1 MSKKMT
7 QYTTKNLK
15 WIHDP
20 AHSWLKAPLNWLI
33 DFGLINEISGYSYID
48 NGSVYL
54 EEDCDATKL
63 IDYLLAR
70 GCTKETLKEV
80 PEVVL
85 KKMAPIRRFRRYP
98 FTKTIQGWDLVTS

>member
-48 NGSVYL
+48 NPIESAIEFVI
-54 EEDCDATKL
+54 EEQTGAK
-63 IDYLLAR
+63 IDL
-70 GCTKETLKEV
+70 T
-80 PEVVL
+80 PENGQITQ
-85 KKMAPIRRFRRYP
+85 PS
-98 FTKTIQGWDLVTS
+98 Q